1 MLFSPFSARLEYEQR
16 RDMDSRIAKLESS
29 ITSLE
34 NDLKHVQE
42 KEADAK
48 LAMEKATGDV
58 DQLKDEVQGAISI
71 HVLIQ
76 S

>member
-1 MLFSPFSARLEYEQR
+1 
-16 RDMDSRIAKLESS
+16 MDSRITKLESS
-29 ITSLE
+29 ISSLE
-34 NDLKHVQE
+34 NDLKQVQK
-42 KEADAK
+42 KEAEAK

-76 S
+76 SLYGCSENKSWSMCV